1 MVDLDSATL
10 AFDLRG
16 QQVIRNFGVREL
28 DGDTATAVA
37 GEDGTAAVDGA
48 VRELS
53 RGGVEQSSHARKA
66 GGHAENLDHGLDGV
80 DANVHEGT
88 RCHIAVEDIGGASR
102 ENLVVARGML
112 AKAQ

>member
-1 MVDLDSATL
+1 MRTLRGVDRWSIWIVHARL
-10 AFDLRG
+10 DLRG
-16 QQVIRNFGVREL
+16 QQVIRYFGVREL

-66 GGHAENLDHGLDGV
+66 GGHAENLDHGSTV
-80 DANVHEGT
+80 
-88 RCHIAVEDIGGASR
+88 
-102 ENLVVARGML
+102 
-112 AKAQ
+112 